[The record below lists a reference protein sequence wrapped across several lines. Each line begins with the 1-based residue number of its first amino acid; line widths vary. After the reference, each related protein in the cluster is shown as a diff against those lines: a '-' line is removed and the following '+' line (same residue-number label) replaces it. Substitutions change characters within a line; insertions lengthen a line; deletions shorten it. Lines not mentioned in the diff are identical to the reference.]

1 MARKKVNLQWITKAS
16 SRGAT
21 FRRRRDGIKKN
32 VDELATLCGSKVGV
46 VLYGENQAKPLAWPN
61 DSEAKAMFKKFMDM
75 PDCGK
80 RFKKTQNQEEL
91 LSSRIPKLQHQVS
104 RLEHE
109 NYKREISFLLYES
122 MDGHRPG
129 LIGTT
134 EKERTSLG
142 EMVEEKTKKVKER
155 IQQLRQLGIWQGKGA
170 APEPP
175 LPLQL
180 GSSSAQP
187 LAPYTFNEIQ
197 TSLVPAVGH
206 VPPQQQDWIA
216 SLTNN
221 GGEHGTIVSR
231 PFVGSSGGVDML
243 HPYNMDYFSRFP

>member
-32 VDELATLCGSKVGV
+32 VDELATLCGSK
-46 VLYGENQAKPLAWPN
+46 
-61 DSEAKAMFKKFMDM
+61 
-75 PDCGK
+75 
-80 RFKKTQNQEEL
+80 
-91 LSSRIPKLQHQVS
+91 
-104 RLEHE
+104 
-109 NYKREISFLLYES
+109 
-122 MDGHRPG
+122 
-129 LIGTT
+129 T
-134 EKERTSLG
+134 EKVRTSLG

-155 IQQLRQLGIWQGKGA
+155 IQQLRQLGIWQGKRA
-170 APEPP
+170 APEPT

-197 TSLVPAVGH
+197 TSLVLVVGH
-206 VPPQQQDWIA
+206 VPPQQQDWMA
-216 SLTNN
+216 SLTTN
-221 GGEHGTIVSR
+221 GGELGTIVSR
-231 PFVGSSGGVDML
+231 AFAGSSGGVDMM